1 MPRVDEALYEHLEE
15 HLMSQNVYLTDAGC
29 VDGTLELVYETVL
42 PTGGVP
48 PRQVGSVIVTLR
60 EYDGW
65 EPRDVGA
72 TVTNP
77 DGVVHGTW
85 EVRGSWLCA
94 LEAGDIDEHEF
105 SRRAIDAV
113 RAWGPRP
120 DAD

>member
-1 MPRVDEALYEHLEE
+1 MPGIDEALYEHLEE

-48 PRQVGSVIVTLR
+48 PRQVGTVVVSLR
-60 EYDGW
+60 EFEGW
-65 EPRDVGA
+65 DPQNVGA

-85 EVRGSWLCA
+85 EVREEWLRA
-94 LEAGDIDEHEF
+94 LDAGDISEEEF
-105 SRRAIDAV
+105 SRRAIEAV
-113 RAWGPRP
+113 RAWGPRTETN
-120 DAD
+120 